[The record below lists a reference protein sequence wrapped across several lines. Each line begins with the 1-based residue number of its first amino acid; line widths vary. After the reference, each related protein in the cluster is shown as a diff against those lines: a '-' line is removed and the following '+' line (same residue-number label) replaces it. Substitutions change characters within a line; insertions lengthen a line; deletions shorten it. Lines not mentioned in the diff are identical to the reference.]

1 MHAFWNPHRKSYDFW
16 KSPEINNPI
25 LENGTCF
32 NRKTKLPP
40 FQNQH
45 RKSNDFWKSPEIN
58 SPIKILMNLHLLFQ
72 ICILRKF
79 WRFLSFFS
87 LTQGLEMHRT
97 FLFLFGSLLGLFW
110 GWSFFCG
117 ASTTILCSKM
127 IKKAIG
133 FSLSLGLTLHNHVSQ
148 GIFRIIKSYFNSIYT
163 Y

>member
-1 MHAFWNPHRKSYDFW
+1 
-16 KSPEINNPI
+16 
-25 LENGTCF
+25 
-32 NRKTKLPP
+32 
-40 FQNQH
+40 
-45 RKSNDFWKSPEIN
+45 
-58 SPIKILMNLHLLFQ
+58 MNLRLLFHV
-72 ICILRKF
+72 CILSKF

-127 IKKAIG
+127 IKKAIS

-148 GIFRIIKSYFNSIYT
+148 GIFRIIESYFHSIYIRT
-163 Y
+163 VSFEHLLLTLLIQFNLVYWSFDGLGRAKCTVHLISAPDQTSQEGNECITAYIKEDVKSLLS